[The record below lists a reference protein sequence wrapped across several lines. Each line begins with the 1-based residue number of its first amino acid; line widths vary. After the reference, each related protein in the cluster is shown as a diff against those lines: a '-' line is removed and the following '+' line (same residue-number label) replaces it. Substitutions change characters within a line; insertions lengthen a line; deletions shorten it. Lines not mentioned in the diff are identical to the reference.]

1 MVIVLAI
8 YIITNFYILLY
19 SKMNVLYYTGLFS
32 VFLNPLFI
40 YPLARSLN
48 YLLFYLK
55 KPYFINPR
63 YRNSVLAYFQ
73 CIKVKQI
80 PIS

>member
-55 KPYFINPR
+55 YHILSILGTEIR
-63 YRNSVLAYFQ
+63 YYPIFSVSKY
-73 CIKVKQI
+73 
-80 PIS
+80 